1 MVKDETSFR
10 PRLTFSKE
18 ERLSGKKL
26 IDELFRNGSFF
37 YLYPF
42 KVQFLEYK
50 GNASNPVQVLMA
62 VPSRS
67 FPLAV
72 DRNLIKRRMREA
84 YRLNKQEL
92 YDSLARQQKKKLVAL
107 IYTARKSET
116 FDLITRKM
124 NIILKR
130 IAEYDAPASKI
141 TE

>member
-130 IAEYDAPASKI
+130 IAEHDAPASKI

>member
-26 IDELFRNGSFF
+26 IDELFKNGSFF

-50 GNASNPVQVLMA
+50 RDGSIPMQVLMA
-62 VPSRS
+62 VPNKS

-72 DRNLIKRRMREA
+72 ARNLIKRRMREA
-84 YRLNKQEL
+84 YRLHKQDL
-92 YDSLARQQKKKLVAL
+92 YDALGRRQIKFLVAL
-107 IYTARKSET
+107 IYTAKKPEP

-130 IAEYDAPASKI
+130 IAEYDATDSKI

>member
-26 IDELFRNGSFF
+26 IDELFRSGSFF

>member
-62 VPSRS
+62 VPSRN